1 MSNLNEWLLSGNSF
15 GGNRER
21 FESRRHV
28 ANLLRVSN
36 RKVNVFRWGVNETDA
51 HINRKF
57 EICKVLKKIGH
68 HFYTEAIFK
77 SGLRAD
83 VIDADECVAYEVY
96 STESS
101 DSLKKKRKNYPIEVR
116 FIDANEEFY
125 EDMIF

>member
-1 MSNLNEWLLSGNSF
+1 MSNGNTF

-21 FESRRHV
+21 FERRRYV

-36 RKVNVFRWGVNETDA
+36 RKVNVLRWSVNETDA

-57 EICKVLKKIGH
+57 EICKALKKIDH
-68 HFYTEAIFK
+68 YFYTEAIFK

-83 VIDADECVAYEVY
+83 VIDADEIVAYEVY
-96 STESS
+96 NTESL
-101 DSLKKKRKNYPIEVR
+101 DSLKKKRDSYPIEVR
-116 FIDANEEFY
+116 FIDANEEWY